1 MLMKNMKVYLVYYN
15 EPRIIMIDLKCIIN
29 IENTNYDQISE
40 LSHLHTHI
48 CFSSVWKIYKRI
60 WFEFFCE
67 Y

>member
-1 MLMKNMKVYLVYYN
+1 MKNMKVYLVYYN

-48 CFSSVWKIYKRI
+48 CFSSV
-60 WFEFFCE
+60 
-67 Y
+67 